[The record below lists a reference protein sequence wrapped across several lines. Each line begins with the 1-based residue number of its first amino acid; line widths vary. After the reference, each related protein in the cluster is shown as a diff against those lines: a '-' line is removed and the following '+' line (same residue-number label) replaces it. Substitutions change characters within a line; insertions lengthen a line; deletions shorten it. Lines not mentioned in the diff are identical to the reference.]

1 MPCHQREVLQVR
13 RVVACFDAD
22 FVCVCSRDVVEKAA
36 LLDKMV
42 ATRKDMMLKGQSMDV
57 AKMLDESTEVL
68 SLNEY

>member
-1 MPCHQREVLQVR
+1 MLIL
-13 RVVACFDAD
+13 
-22 FVCVCSRDVVEKAA
+22 FVFSRDVVEKAA

-42 ATRKDMMLKGQSMDV
+42 ATRKDMMLKGQLMDV